1 MTLKGRRALVA
12 KLGMDAHWRGAIVVA
27 NALRDAGMEVIYLG
41 HATPAQV
48 AAVAVEEDVDLIGLS
63 SLSGNH
69 LTECARVM
77 EALKTEDITDA
88 VVVLGGT
95 VPRTDE
101 PELQAMGVDAVFTTG
116 SPLPA
121 IVDELARLLGERRPV
136 RT

>member
-1 MTLKGRRALVA
+1 M
-12 KLGMDAHWRGAIVVA
+12 A

-41 HATPAQV
+41 HASPAQV
-48 AAVAVEEDVDLIGLS
+48 AAVAVEEDVDLVGLS

-77 EALKTEDITDA
+77 EALREAEVTDA

-101 PELQAMGVDAVFTTG
+101 PELEAMGIDAVFTTG
-116 SPLPA
+116 SSLPA
-121 IVDELARLLGERRPV
+121 IVEELATLLAARRPA